1 MKQFSLEEY
10 LKNPN
15 RKVVTR
21 DGRAVKILCT
31 DRKDLHQHP
40 IVALVETDGTEQM
53 YDYMANGLYIANT
66 QSLRDL
72 FFASK
77 KHEGWVNIYSDKNGK
92 CFMNSIYPYASK
104 EDAKNFITVT
114 NFYVD
119 TVKIEWEE

>member
-10 LKNPN
+10 LQNPN

-31 DRKDLHQHP
+31 DRKDFYQHP

-53 YDYMANGLYIANT
+53 YDYMADGSYMVNA

-72 FFASK
+72 FFASE
-77 KHEGWVNIYSDKNGK
+77 KHEGWVNVYKYG
-92 CFMNSIYPYASK
+92 SIYYLGNFDPYPSK
-104 EDAKNFITVT
+104 SEAMNHIMKQCD
-114 NFYVD
+114 YVKSL
-119 TVKIEWEE
+119 KIEWED